1 MGHNWRERLCS
12 KSGRG
17 HRLLGVMVWKPRGRA
32 SSDWGPHF
40 LGSQHRILKDE
51 EGRQERNRGGCSGR
65 KGGACGF
72 WLLYGKCPG
81 GDDGD
86 DDLPKD
92 RRHDRSGKEQTEG
105 FRVDMAL
112 LSVGSSPIQRDGAG
126 LAR

>member
-1 MGHNWRERLCS
+1 M
-12 KSGRG
+12 
-17 HRLLGVMVWKPRGRA
+17 
-32 SSDWGPHF
+32 
-40 LGSQHRILKDE
+40 RILAPLWE
-51 EGRQERNRGGCSGR
+51 MSC
-65 KGGACGF
+65 
-72 WLLYGKCPG
+72 
-81 GDDGD
+81 D